1 MGPPRRAVRV
11 LLDVE
16 RLPRGGLPCFSDA
29 FVEVFVGFRRLALR
43 VVEVA
48 RDDLRRVA
56 VWISLALYAMV
67 LFLLHLHAVDATLSR
82 TCTPSTRRSEKDEG

>member
-11 LLDVE
+11 LLGVE

-56 VWISLALYAMV
+56 ILISLALYATV
-67 LFLLHLHAVDATLSR
+67 ALLTHLDAVDAIFR
-82 TCTPSTRRSEKDEG
+82 HGTPSTHRSEKAEG